1 MKRASKKLD
10 YGKYGYFFIL
20 PFFVV
25 FLVFQIYPMF
35 YTINLSFTDLA
46 GLADKYSYV
55 GLSNYKLL
63 WNNVMFRKSIGNTFI
78 IWIVNFVP
86 QILAALFFG
95 AAFTAVSGK
104 LKGIGF
110 FKVVFYMP
118 NIITAA
124 SVAVMF
130 SSLFIYPYGPID
142 QILRKAGILPYSFQF
157 MRSET
162 WSRLIISFI
171 QFWMWFGPTT
181 ILFITGI
188 LSINTSLYEAAR
200 VDGATPTQMFFR
212 ITLPLLKPIMIYILV
227 TSVVGGLQMFDI
239 PFLYAGGGP
248 NYSTQTLAVFIY
260 NQAFTG
266 QNNYNIAAAGSVYLL
281 IMAIILSLFIY
292 RVLNRKDRDEE
303 QETARTSRRLGK
315 RRSAK

>member
-1 MKRASKKLD
+1 
-10 YGKYGYFFIL
+10 
-20 PFFVV
+20 
-25 FLVFQIYPMF
+25 MF

>member
-1 MKRASKKLD
+1 
-10 YGKYGYFFIL
+10 
-20 PFFVV
+20 
-25 FLVFQIYPMF
+25 MF
-35 YTINLSFTDLA
+35 YTVNLSFTNLA
-46 GLADKYSYV
+46 GLADKYGYT

-86 QILAALFFG
+86 QLLAALFFG
-95 AAFTAVSGK
+95 VVFTSTSNK
-104 LKGIGF
+104 MKGVGF
-110 FKVVFYMP
+110 FKVVYYMP

-142 QILRKAGILPYSFQF
+142 QILRKAGILPYNFQF

-181 ILFITGI
+181 ILFITSI
-188 LSINTSLYEAAR
+188 LSINVSLYEAAR
-200 VDGATPTQMFFR
+200 VDGATPTRMFFR

-248 NYSTQTLAVFIY
+248 NYSTQTIAVFIY

-281 IMAIILSLFIY
+281 IMAVAISAVIY
-292 RVLNRKDRDEE
+292 RVIDRKDREGGRKIWRAVRKIG
-303 QETARTSRRLGK
+303 TGKGGAR
-315 RRSAK
+315 